1 MPKDEFPPRTPPTLH
16 RCSFCGKTQDQ
27 VRRLVAG
34 PNVYIC
40 NECILLC
47 QEIIS
52 DDMIVAPEDNN
63 PKKLPKPTEMKAVL
77 DEYKLGRVLSGTNK
91 TNGNKNK
98 AYALAHM
105 DGEKHSSCS
114 KYSPVRQTSNPAIT
128 QALRPSQGPLSTKA
142 AISSHVEPCAKRECR
157 LPSPQGKL

>member
-1 MPKDEFPPRTPPTLH
+1 MPKDDFPPRTPPTLH

-52 DDMIVAPEDNN
+52 DDMIVAPEDNKTLTPN
-63 PKKLPKPTEMKAVL
+63 SHDGQEF
-77 DEYKLGRVLSGTNK
+77 DYILSGTMHIVI
-91 TNGNKNK
+91 GKNDVILHPGDSVYYDSRTPH
-98 AYALAHM
+98 AMEAVGGEAVHFLAIVI
-105 DGEKHSSCS
+105 
-114 KYSPVRQTSNPAIT
+114 P
-128 QALRPSQGPLSTKA
+128 
-142 AISSHVEPCAKRECR
+142 
-157 LPSPQGKL
+157 